1 MCVRACLNVCVYVCV
16 CTLFI
21 CVCMWEHVYTCVF
34 VYVLC
39 VGVCLWGG
47 RFCIF
52 NSKVQR
58 KQRINHKTEFLYY
71 DTMSLQVYIPTNI
84 QRGEV
89 IFIL

>member
-1 MCVRACLNVCVYVCV
+1 MCSYMYYLYVCVYVGTSV
-16 CTLFI
+16 C
-21 CVCMWEHVYTCVF
+21 

-39 VGVCLWGG
+39 VGECLWGEG
-47 RFCIF
+47 FVYLS
-52 NSKVQR
+52 SKVQR

-71 DTMSLQVYIPTNI
+71 DMTSLQVYIPTNI

>member
-1 MCVRACLNVCVYVCV
+1 MCARACVHVCVYVCV

-39 VGVCLWGG
+39 VGVCLWGEG
-47 RFCIF
+47 FVYLS
-52 NSKVQR
+52 SKVQR